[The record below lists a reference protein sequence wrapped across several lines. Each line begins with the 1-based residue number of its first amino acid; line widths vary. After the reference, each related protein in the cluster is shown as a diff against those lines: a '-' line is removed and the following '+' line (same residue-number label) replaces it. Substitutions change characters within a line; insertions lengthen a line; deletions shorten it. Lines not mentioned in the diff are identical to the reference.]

1 MSFED
6 EASDEQTTKI
16 TEYMEKI
23 DQLSIENKILKDRI
37 QVLEDKL
44 DETDQYSRRN
54 CVEIQVVPVK
64 DNDVMQAVK
73 DVCSALGF
81 NIQDTM
87 IDACHT
93 LGKKPNSK
101 DHPGIMVKFVRRMDA
116 DTLLTKRR
124 VKKDLSTRHLNLP
137 TDSPVYLNESLT
149 PMRRKLLAMA
159 RDEKRKQGYK
169 WLWVRRGNIFLRKV
183 DNGP

>member
-1 MSFED
+1 MAMCAVCNRSIT
-6 EASDEQTTKI
+6 AKQIKI
-16 TEYMEKI
+16 TWCDCEKDFHGI
-23 DQLSIENKILKDRI
+23 KLVLELYGDAIHVMRILKDRN

-44 DETDQYSRRN
+44 DEMT
-54 CVEIQVVPVK
+54 IK
-64 DNDVMQAVK
+64 DDVVMQAVK
-73 DVCSALGF
+73 DVGSALGF
-81 NIQDTM
+81 RIQDTM

-101 DHPGIMVKFVRRMDA
+101 DPPGIIAKFVKRMDA
-116 DTLLTKRR
+116 DTLLAKRR

-159 RDEKRKQGYK
+159 RDEK
-169 WLWVRRGNIFLRKV
+169 
-183 DNGP
+183 